1 MPHADQ
7 CEIRIW
13 VLLPS
18 EHQPAVDQDR
28 IDVVKIPDARKIDS
42 SRTGVPDRRHGI
54 RQNLALDI
62 QVVLNHV
69 GRPHF
74 IGDDVRGRARALAPR
89 IRGTERILSGTYL
102 VEIREG
108 DCREIPASG
117 YLADRSGRSSGCLYL
132 HQEGWGAESR
142 LAIPGLIKQLEEQA
156 EAASNRRLPVSAN
169 VPRKTYAR
177 SKVL

>member
-1 MPHADQ
+1 VG
-7 CEIRIW
+7 IW

-28 IDVVKIPDARKIDS
+28 IDVVKVPDSRKIDA
-42 SRTGVPDRRHGI
+42 SRTGVPDRRHGV

-74 IGDDVRGRARALAPR
+74 IGDDVRGRARALASR
-89 IRGTERILSGTYL
+89 IGWTERILGGTDL
-102 VEIREG
+102 VEIRER
-108 DCREIPASG
+108 DCRDIPASG
-117 YLADRSGRSSGCLYL
+117 YLADRSRRSSGCLYL
-132 HQEGWGAESR
+132 NQEGWGAESR

-169 VPRKTYAR
+169 VP
-177 SKVL
+177 